1 MSKSPLINALGAMAY
16 ITVIVSVLYYGP
28 GKSFAIDGIIAPVV
42 FLSLFVL
49 SVATMGYFFLYQPA
63 QLLF

>member
-1 MSKSPLINALGAMAY
+1 MAY

-28 GKSFAIDGIIAPVV
+28 GKSFAIDGIIAPIV
-42 FLSLFVL
+42 FLFLFVL